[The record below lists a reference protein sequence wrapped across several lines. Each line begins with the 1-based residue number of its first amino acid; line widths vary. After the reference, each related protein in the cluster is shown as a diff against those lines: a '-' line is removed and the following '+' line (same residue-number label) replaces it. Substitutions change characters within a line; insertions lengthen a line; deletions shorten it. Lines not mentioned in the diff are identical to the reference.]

1 MKSANVAVIGAGL
14 GGLAVGIRLAAEG
27 CRVRVFEKNGR
38 VGGLLGSTERGGF
51 LFNLGAE
58 IVTAPF
64 LFDQLF
70 ESVGRRRVDY
80 FKLIETVPIFQALFP
95 NGRRFAFYPTQ
106 EETLSLNVF
115 WEESDQGA
123 LKTYLEENAANFDS
137 LFFDYCGRVV
147 DERFLAFRNNAWF
160 RRLDVNQSCYE
171 LGKKTF
177 AAPELGALFGFWPL
191 LSGGDPRR
199 SSRLFALLP
208 ELFLRWGATV
218 PIGGMNRIVD
228 SMAQLFQEMGG
239 EIRLNAAVQNI
250 QIMNKRAT
258 GVRLRDGSI
267 QQADIVISDVDT
279 LTTYRELIDSD
290 RTKYESVRLAQERT
304 PGMSAFVYFIGTKE
318 ILPERISLAGTNILF
333 PENYEAYLDD
343 VFRWGT
349 LPDDPLIWF
358 RIPTKTLPDQAPA
371 GNESIIA
378 IVPVPNTLGGRVNWA
393 QQSYA
398 YRDLIL
404 KRLGSLFS
412 VDIRSLIATEFYIDP
427 NGLAGRVG
435 SYAGALMSSLP
446 ELRRDGQLRLSNRSK
461 DIERLYL
468 VGAGAHPGGS
478 IPGVL
483 LGAENTAEMIKI
495 DFA

>member
-1 MKSANVAVIGAGL
+1 MKT
-14 GGLAVGIRLAAEG
+14 EP
-27 CRVRVFEKNGR
+27 VRRHV
-38 VGGLLGSTERGGF
+38 
-51 LFNLGAE
+51 
-58 IVTAPF
+58 
-64 LFDQLF
+64 
-70 ESVGRRRVDY
+70 
-80 FKLIETVPIFQALFP
+80 KLIETVPIFQALFP

-290 RTKYESVRLAQERT
+290 RTKYESVRLAQELLL
-304 PGMSAFVYFIGTKE
+304 YFFYAPYIHH
-318 ILPERISLAGTNILF
+318 
-333 PENYEAYLDD
+333 YL
-343 VFRWGT
+343 
-349 LPDDPLIWF
+349 
-358 RIPTKTLPDQAPA
+358 
-371 GNESIIA
+371 
-378 IVPVPNTLGGRVNWA
+378 
-393 QQSYA
+393 
-398 YRDLIL
+398 YRL
-404 KRLGSLFS
+404 KIFQNSDHPKKL
-412 VDIRSLIATEFYIDP
+412 EFYLFQCLYMCFY
-427 NGLAGRVG
+427 GYQR
-435 SYAGALMSSLP
+435 
-446 ELRRDGQLRLSNRSK
+446 RLS
-461 DIERLYL
+461 
-468 VGAGAHPGGS
+468 
-478 IPGVL
+478 
-483 LGAENTAEMIKI
+483 
-495 DFA
+495 